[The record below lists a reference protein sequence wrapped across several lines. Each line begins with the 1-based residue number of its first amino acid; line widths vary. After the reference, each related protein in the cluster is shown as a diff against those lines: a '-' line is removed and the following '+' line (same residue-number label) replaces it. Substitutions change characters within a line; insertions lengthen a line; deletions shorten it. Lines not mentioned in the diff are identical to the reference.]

1 MTEPPRPVIQVDS
14 LTVDAWQHWAWARI
28 INQVS
33 LSIARGE
40 TLGLV
45 GESGCGK
52 TTTAYALLGYHRP
65 GSRFRGGRVH
75 FEGRDLLTLEER
87 ELQAIRGGRIAIVPQ
102 NPATALNPSMSV
114 GLQVTETVRAH
125 GGAAMRRYQ
134 IEERCMELLA
144 AVGLPEPR
152 VIARRYPHQLSGGQ
166 QQRVAIAMALSCRPA
181 LLVLDE
187 PTTGLDV
194 TTQARI
200 LGLLSRLQV
209 EHEMAMFYVSH
220 NMAVLAQV
228 CHRLAVM
235 YAGELV
241 EIAQTGELFRAPR
254 HPYTRALIASVFQV
268 SGAAYETPL
277 LRSLLT
283 REELPPGCKFAPRCE
298 YAQREC
304 FAAPQVLAAVGGQHH
319 VACQRWRQI
328 ADGLHVRGEHGE
340 GTRSRAGAGP
350 GVAVASHS
358 PRVRPR
364 APAAPHPVLLVEGLR
379 CAYSAPRSM
388 LQFTRRATE
397 VVHGVS
403 FSVAE
408 GETFALV
415 GETGSGKSTIARAI
429 AGLLPPRR
437 GRVIFDN
444 QDITVPVDRRSKEV
458 RRQIQIIFQNPD
470 ASLNPRQRVAQI
482 VGRPLTFFFGR
493 AGGAQQRSIAQ
504 LLETAQLPVR
514 YMHRLPRELSG
525 GERQRVAIARA
536 LAAEPRV
543 LLCDE
548 ILSALDVPVQ
558 ASIVTLLRTLQAQR
572 QLACLFI
579 SHDLA
584 VVRSLA
590 HRVGVLY
597 KGQLCEVGDVEEVF
611 LPPYHPYT
619 EVLLRAIPNVRPSTN
634 GRSAPASPGPEVE
647 RPTGASACP
656 FAPRCPRKL
665 GAICD
670 DASPPWRAV
679 TVTHAIRCHIPLD
692 DLAGTQRVVLP
703 GSDPR

>member
-1 MTEPPRPVIQVDS
+1 MTDLPRAVVTVDS
-14 LTVDAWQHWAWARI
+14 LTIDSWRRGARTRI
-28 INQVS
+28 INEVS
-33 LSIARGE
+33 FSIARGE
-40 TLGLV
+40 TLGLA

-52 TTTAYALLGYHRP
+52 TTTAYALLGYRRP
-65 GSRFRGGRVH
+65 GSRFRGGGVH
-75 FEGRDLLTLEER
+75 FEGQDLLKLDESALRT
-87 ELQAIRGGRIAIVPQ
+87 IRGSRVAIVPQ

-114 GLQVTETVRAH
+114 GLQVTETLRAH
-125 GGAAMRRYQ
+125 NGATLRRSE
-134 IEERCMELLA
+134 IEERCVELFA

-200 LGLLSRLQV
+200 LGLLTRLQV
-209 EHEMAMFYVSH
+209 EHQMAMLYVSH
-220 NMAVLAQV
+220 NMAVLAQI

-241 EIAQTGELFRAPR
+241 EIAPTGEIFRAPR
-254 HPYTRALIASVFQV
+254 HPYTRGLIASVFQV
-268 SGAAYETPL
+268 RGAADGTPL
-277 LRSLLT
+277 LRGLLT
-283 REELPPGCKFAPRCE
+283 REELPPGCKFAPRCD

-304 FAAPQVLAAVGGQHH
+304 FAVPQVLDAVGGQHH

-328 ADGLHVRGEHGE
+328 TDAPHADGRHGE
-340 GTRSRAGAGP
+340 GGGSGVGAGAGIT
-350 GVAVASHS
+350 AASHAS
-358 PRVRPR
+358 RVRPR
-364 APAAPHPVLLVEGLR
+364 APAGLPPVLAVEGLG
-379 CAYSAPRSM
+379 CAYSTPRSL
-388 LQFTRRATE
+388 LQFSRRPTE

-403 FSVAE
+403 FSTAE

-429 AGLLPPRR
+429 AGLVTPSR
-437 GRVIFDN
+437 GRVIFDDR
-444 QDITVPVDRRSKEV
+444 DITVPVDRRSKEV

-470 ASLNPRQRVAQI
+470 ASLNPRRRVAEI
-482 VGRPLTFFFGR
+482 VGRPLAFFFGITGR
-493 AGGAQQRSIAQ
+493 AQHRSVAQ
-504 LLETAQLPVR
+504 LLETAQLSSR
-514 YMHRLPRELSG
+514 SMHRFPGELSG

-536 LAAEPRV
+536 LAAAPRV

-548 ILSALDVPVQ
+548 ILSALDVSVQ
-558 ASIVTLLRTLQAQR
+558 AGIVKLLRTLQAQR
-572 QLACLFI
+572 RLACLFI

-611 LPPYHPYT
+611 SPPYHPYT
-619 EVLLRAIPNVRPSTN
+619 EILLRAIPSARPSD
-634 GRSAPASPGPEVE
+634 GRSAPVVSTAEVE
-647 RPTGASACP
+647 RAAGTPACP
-656 FAPRCPRKL
+656 FASRCPRTL
-665 GAICD
+665 GAICEQV
-670 DASPPWRAV
+670 SPPWRPV
-679 TVTHAIRCHIPLD
+679 TVTHAIRCHIPLR
-692 DLAGTQRVVLP
+692 DLAEAQGVLP
-703 GSDPR
+703 SGAGPR